1 MQRELARRLLRGIM
15 PEQDEEQLQRLFAEL
30 ETMADYKYNRYEM
43 YQPGRLFLE
52 NLYLWLQ
59 KLEQSERRAA
69 VQFVREKLIFVSR
82 EEFQQ
87 LAHVLYHD
95 HIRQRQL
102 DVAAATLGLPRHRVR
117 KLAESQEFWRVQRG
131 SLYVAM
137 SDGARIDYFRRQNL
151 DINNEQVLATYQ
163 PSPGK
168 VKELTRELGK
178 SLGAEA
184 KFRCLFLLDDF
195 CGSGR
200 TVLREVVRVPLAA
213 PPPDLDIPS
222 ELGAY
227 LKYDEDRHELEF
239 TYSAPAIA
247 AGEQLRGLSANQ
259 AYRAAVDDAL
269 RRAAARDTQLKGA
282 LKKLIDDPEIRGALV
297 PDARAYFCPLL
308 TTEYAIGRLRDL
320 LPRLD
325 PPMDRLEILAGAVI
339 PDRLRIL
346 AGGGPVAEICERHY
360 DPALQDRHTGSIKFG
375 YDHCGL
381 PLVLHHNTPN
391 NSLYILWARKWEH
404 PLFIRY
410 ERHGREGT

>member
-1 MQRELARRLLRGIM
+1 ME
-15 PEQDEEQLQRLFAEL
+15 P
-30 ETMADYKYNRYEM
+30 
-43 YQPGRLFLE
+43 
-52 NLYLWLQ
+52 
-59 KLEQSERRAA
+59 SERAA
-69 VQFVREKLIFVSR
+69 AMEFVRERLIFVSR

-102 DVAAATLGLPRHRVR
+102 DVAATSLGVPRHRVR
-117 KLAESQEFWRVQRG
+117 QIAESDEFRRVQRA

-151 DINNEQVLATYQ
+151 DINNEQVLATYP

-168 VKELTRELGK
+168 VNDLTKDLIK
-178 SLGAEA
+178 VLGAGT

-200 TVLREVVRVPLAA
+200 TLLREVVRVPLAA
-213 PPPDLDIPS
+213 PSADIEIPPT
-222 ELGAY
+222 LGAY
-227 LKYDEDRHELEF
+227 LKYDDENGELEF
-239 TYSAPAIA
+239 SYSVPAIR
-247 AGEQLRGLSANQ
+247 AGDQLRGLSADP
-259 AYRAAVDDAL
+259 AYRAAIDDAL
-269 RRAAARDTQLKGA
+269 GRAALRDTQLKGA
-282 LKKLIDDPEIRGALV
+282 LRRLLDDAGLRGALA
-297 PDARAYFCPLL
+297 PDARVYFCPML
-308 TTEYAIGRLRDL
+308 TTEYAVSRLREL

-346 AGGGPVAEICERHY
+346 EGGGPIAEICERHY
-360 DPALQDRHTGSIKFG
+360 DPALQDRHTGSVKYG

-391 NSLYILWARKWEH
+391 NSLYIIWARKWAH
-404 PLFIRY
+404 PLFVRY
-410 ERHGREGT
+410 ERHGREGA